1 MVAPFFVKKRKMIK
15 LEQTTDNQTIS
26 FIPRYHVVDAQY
38 NIKITTEGEGE
49 VIHDATVTGLTA
61 EKYWYQYTSAFN
73 FKLDTT
79 YHLEITEGE
88 NLIYQDR
95 ILVTNQSGS
104 YSVNDLTYTYK
115 NTQNNST
122 ENKFKMYS

>member
-1 MVAPFFVKKRKMIK
+1 MIK

-26 FIPRYHVVDAQY
+26 FIPRYHVVGAQY

-49 VIHDATVTGLTA
+49 VIHDATVTEITA
-61 EKYWYQYTSAFN
+61 EKYWYQYTAAFN

-79 YHLEITEGE
+79 YQLEITES
-88 NLIYQDR
+88 NTLIFQDR
-95 ILVTNQSGS
+95 ILVTNQAGD
-104 YSVNDLTYTYK
+104 YSVNNQVYTYK
-115 NTQNNST
+115 TTQNNST